1 MPSFCE
7 QIWCFVFSLGSLSM
21 SQVSSTLDL
30 LLMYIVVD
38 CRNIYS
44 FFIPQIMIAVLW
56 IDVLEQRENY

>member
-30 LLMYIVVD
+30 LLMYTIVN

-44 FFIPQIMIAVLW
+44 FCMPQIMIAVLW